1 MLRIYNTLTEKK
13 EDFIPIHE
21 NKVGLYACGMTVYD
35 KPHIG
40 HARKEV
46 AIDLI
51 VSYLKYCG
59 YEVNYVR
66 NFTDVDDK
74 IIARANERNIG
85 FAELSEENIDAFYKA
100 MDALGLQRPDVEPKA
115 TEHIAEIIGMIEKLI
130 ANGFAYPVSDGSVY
144 FAVEKFKGYGKLS
157 NRKID
162 ELLAG
167 TRFEPEA
174 GKRNPLDFALWKS
187 SKPDEPKWL
196 SPWGE
201 GRPGWHIECS
211 AMSTKYLGETFD
223 IHAGG
228 RDLIFPH
235 HENEIAQAECATGKP
250 FVKYW
255 VHNGFLTVEG
265 EKMSKSLHNF
275 ITVEDALSQYHPEVL
290 RYFMLSTHYRTPI
303 DFSMAS
309 LKETEKKIN
318 YFYQTLKTLGQFAS
332 KAQKEPVVN
341 AKAEEFI
348 KEFRESM
355 DDDFNSARVVAAFV
369 GIFKHLNEVL
379 ISKKTRPA
387 PEECAGFAKVIKEAG
402 TVLGVLLREPDTIMN
417 EIREI
422 QLRRYGIAKADIESL
437 IEKRNA
443 FRKEKNFE
451 SADRMRDE
459 LLAKGVSIQDTP
471 NRTEWNFN

>member
-13 EDFIPIHE
+13 EDFIPVHE
-21 NKVGLYACGMTVYD
+21 NKVGIYACGMTVYD

-74 IIARANERNIG
+74 IIARANERKIG
-85 FAELSEENIDAFYKA
+85 FTELSEENIDAFYKA

-130 ANGFAYPVSDGSVY
+130 ANGFAYPTNDGSVY

-187 SKPDEPKWL
+187 SKPDEPKWS

-275 ITVEDALSQYHPEVL
+275 ITVDDALLQYHPEVL

-332 KAQKEPVVN
+332 KAEKEPVVN
-341 AKAEEFI
+341 AKAEEFM

-355 DDDFNSARVVAAFV
+355 DDDFNSARVVAAIV

-379 ISKKTRPA
+379 VSKKTRPS

-402 TVLGVLLREPDTIMN
+402 NVLGVLLKDPDTIMN

-422 QLRRYGIAKADIESL
+422 QLKRYGIARSDIESL

-451 SADRMRDE
+451 SADKMRDE
-459 LLAKGVSIQDTP
+459 LLVKGVSIQDTP
-471 NRTEWNFN
+471 NGTEWNFN